1 MPSEEYFSFC
11 IYKRKQP
18 ENLWT
23 KEKDFH
29 ARSFTVK
36 RLVIKKLG
44 YQGVAIT
51 YDPFLSLLSLDFQHC
66 RYSGFHVFSEL
77 IGPRGFVRPDAG
89 VGNFEGYF
97 LFMWRVWG
105 RGKNTFC
112 RSEGRRSESRNRMYV
127 LLSCETFNFK
137 IPSGSGLYMYSSA
150 FPSRFLGLRW
160 EFWWIN
166 NHARWQTEGRITLL

>member
-1 MPSEEYFSFC
+1 MELHLIIIIIGKFVNERFPS
-11 IYKRKQP
+11 RK
-18 ENLWT
+18 
-23 KEKDFH
+23 FH
-29 ARSFTVK
+29 ARNFTAK

-51 YDPFLSLLSLDFQHC
+51 YEPFFSLLSFDFQHC

-77 IGPRGFVRPDAG
+77 IGPRGFARPDAG

-105 RGKNTFC
+105 RGKNTFS
-112 RSEGRRSESRNRMYV
+112 RSEAEDRNRGIVCM
-127 LLSCETFNFK
+127 SFHPAR
-137 IPSGSGLYMYSSA
+137 PSILKSPPVQAYICISSA
-150 FPSRFLGLRW
+150 FPSRFLDLRW

-166 NHARWQTEGRITLL
+166 NRVRWQTEGRITLL